1 MKKNLKY
8 FENELNRIN
17 KEFAEYKKQHMEKPE
32 IGKTV
37 EIAGMEWMILDKT
50 EKGYFAVLNGF
61 DGKERAFDSDS
72 NNWISSKLR
81 EELNTKFLKKIVDE
95 LGEDAVIGFDRDL
108 LSLDGQTEYGHCED
122 KISLLT
128 VDEYR
133 KYRKLLP
140 NMPKWWWLITPW
152 STPVNDYNSTLAV
165 VSPSAMSA
173 ALTTTTVTVF
183 AQFVSFL
190 LQSLNWEVMINGKRR
205 FKGNNKS

>member
-17 KEFAEYKKQHMEKPE
+17 KEFAEYKKRHMEKPE

-50 EKGYFAVLNGF
+50 EKGYFAILNGF
-61 DGKERAFDSDS
+61 DGEERTFDSDS

-81 EELNTKFLKKIVDE
+81 EELNTKFLKKIADE
-95 LGEDAVIGFDRDL
+95 IGEDAVIGFDRNL

-152 STPVNDYNSTLAV
+152 STPVNGCSSTDAV
-165 VSPSAMSA
+165 VSPSG
-173 ALTTTTVTVF
+173 F
-183 AQFVSFL
+183 
-190 LQSLNWEVMINGKRR
+190 ICGIICYGGNGVRPTCI
-205 FKGNNKS
+205 FPSSIFELGSDD

>member
-37 EIAGMEWMILDKT
+37 EIAGMEWMILDKA
-50 EKGYFAVLNGF
+50 EKGYFAALNGF
-61 DGKERAFDSDS
+61 DGEKRTFDSDS

-81 EELNTKFLKKIVDE
+81 EELNTKFLKKIADE

-108 LSLDGQTEYGHCED
+108 ISLDGQTEYGHCED

-152 STPVNDYNSTLAV
+152 SAPVNDYNSTLTV
-165 VSPSAMSA
+165 VSPSGR
-173 ALTTTTVTVF
+173 
-183 AQFVSFL
+183 
-190 LQSLNWEVMINGKRR
+190 IGGNGCYCSYGVRPVCIFSSSIFESENDK
-205 FKGNNKS
+205 

>member
-32 IGKTV
+32 IGKTI

-50 EKGYFAVLNGF
+50 EKGYFSVLNGF
-61 DGKERAFDSDS
+61 DGKERTFDSDS

-81 EELNTKFLKKIVDE
+81 EELNTKFLKKIANE

-108 LSLDGQTEYGHCED
+108 LSLDGQTEYEHCED

-152 STPVNDYNSTLAV
+152 STPVNDYNSTLTV
-165 VSPSAMSA
+165 VSPAGGVNYDYCSCRYGVRPVCILKSNI
-173 ALTTTTVTVF
+173 
-183 AQFVSFL
+183 FVSKV
-190 LQSLNWEVMINGKRR
+190 EEE
-205 FKGNNKS
+205 

>member
-50 EKGYFAVLNGF
+50 EKGYFAVLDGF
-61 DGKERAFDSDS
+61 DGKERTFDSDS
-72 NNWISSKLR
+72 NNWISSELR
-81 EELNTKFLKKIVDE
+81 EELNTKFLKKISDE

-152 STPVNDYNSTLAV
+152 STPVNDYNSTLTV
-165 VSPSAMSA
+165 VSPSGFIYSYVCSYGCGVRPVCIFSSSIFE
-173 ALTTTTVTVF
+173 LG
-183 AQFVSFL
+183 SDD
-190 LQSLNWEVMINGKRR
+190 
-205 FKGNNKS
+205 

>member
-17 KEFAEYKKQHMEKPE
+17 KEFDEYKKQHMEKPE
-32 IGKTV
+32 IGKTI
-37 EIAGMEWMILDKT
+37 EIAGMEWMILKKT

-61 DGKERAFDSDS
+61 DGKERTFDSDS
-72 NNWISSKLR
+72 NNWIESDLR
-81 EELNTKFLKKIVDE
+81 KELNDSFLKKITEE
-95 LGEDAVIGFDRDL
+95 LGEDAVVEFDRDL

-140 NMPKWWWLITPW
+140 NTNGWWWLITPW
-152 STPVNDYNSTLAV
+152 STPANGYISTLTV
-165 VSPSAMSA
+165 VSPSGG
-173 ALTTTTVTVF
+173 
-183 AQFVSFL
+183 
-190 LQSLNWEVMINGKRR
+190 IDRNGCNCSNGVRPVCIFSSSIFESKND
-205 FKGNNKS
+205 K

>member
-8 FENELNRIN
+8 FENELNRIS

-81 EELNTKFLKKIVDE
+81 EELNTKFLKKIANE

-152 STPVNDYNSTLAV
+152 STPVNDYNSTLTV
-165 VSPSAMSA
+165 VSPSG
-173 ALTTTTVTVF
+173 VIRNYCCCF
-183 AQFVSFL
+183 
-190 LQSLNWEVMINGKRR
+190 SLGVRPVCIFSSSIFELG
-205 FKGNNKS
+205 SDD

>member
-17 KEFAEYKKQHMEKPE
+17 KEFDEYKKQHMEKPE
-32 IGKTV
+32 IGKTI
-37 EIAGMEWMILDKT
+37 EIAGMEWMILKKT

-61 DGKERAFDSDS
+61 DGKERTFDSDS
-72 NNWISSKLR
+72 NNWIESDLR
-81 EELNTKFLKKIVDE
+81 KELNDSFLKKITEE
-95 LGEDAVIGFDRDL
+95 LGEDAVVEFDRDL

-140 NMPKWWWLITPW
+140 NTNDWWWLITPW
-152 STPVNDYNSTLAV
+152 STPANGYISTLTV
-165 VSPSAMSA
+165 VSPSGC
-173 ALTTTTVTVF
+173 
-183 AQFVSFL
+183 
-190 LQSLNWEVMINGKRR
+190 IC
-205 FKGNNKS
+205 KGNYYISCGVRPVCIFSSSIFESKNDK

>member
-17 KEFAEYKKQHMEKPE
+17 KEFAEYKKQHMKKPE

-61 DGKERAFDSDS
+61 DGKERVFDSDS

-95 LGEDAVIGFDRDL
+95 LGEDAVIEFDRDL
-108 LSLDGQTEYGHCED
+108 LSLDGQTEYGHYKD

-152 STPVNDYNSTLAV
+152 STPANDYNSTLTV
-165 VSPSAMSA
+165 VSPSGDVGGYSYVYSGGVRPVCIFSSSIFE
-173 ALTTTTVTVF
+173 LE
-183 AQFVSFL
+183 SDD
-190 LQSLNWEVMINGKRR
+190 
-205 FKGNNKS
+205 

>member
-17 KEFAEYKKQHMEKPE
+17 KEFDEYKKQHMEKPE
-32 IGKTV
+32 IGKTI
-37 EIAGMEWMILDKT
+37 EIAGMEWMILKKT

-61 DGKERAFDSDS
+61 DGKERTFDSDS
-72 NNWISSKLR
+72 NNWIESDLR
-81 EELNTKFLKKIVDE
+81 KELNDSFLKKITEE
-95 LGEDAVIGFDRDL
+95 LGEDAVVEFDRDL

-140 NMPKWWWLITPW
+140 NTNDWWWLITPW
-152 STPVNDYNSTLAV
+152 STPANGYISTLTV
-165 VSPSAMSA
+165 VSPSGN
-173 ALTTTTVTVF
+173 VDG
-183 AQFVSFL
+183 
-190 LQSLNWEVMINGKRR
+190 NDCNGSGGVRPVCIFSSSIFESKND
-205 FKGNNKS
+205 K

>member
-61 DGKERAFDSDS
+61 DGKERVFDSDS

-95 LGEDAVIGFDRDL
+95 LGEDAVIEFDRDL
-108 LSLDGQTEYGHCED
+108 LSLDGQTEYGHCKD

-152 STPVNDYNSTLAV
+152 STPVNDYNSTLTV
-165 VSPSAMSA
+165 VSPSG
-173 ALTTTTVTVF
+173 VF
-183 AQFVSFL
+183 GGLDCGIGRGVRPVCIFSSSIFEL
-190 LQSLNWEVMINGKRR
+190 GSDD
-205 FKGNNKS
+205 

>member
-17 KEFAEYKKQHMEKPE
+17 KEFDEYKKQHMEKPE
-32 IGKTV
+32 IGKTI
-37 EIAGMEWMILDKT
+37 EIAGMEWMILKKT

-61 DGKERAFDSDS
+61 DGKERTFDSDS
-72 NNWISSKLR
+72 NNWIESDLR
-81 EELNTKFLKKIVDE
+81 KELNDSFLKKITEE
-95 LGEDAVIGFDRDL
+95 LGEDAVVEFDRDL

-140 NMPKWWWLITPW
+140 NTNDWWWLITPW
-152 STPVNDYNSTLAV
+152 STPANGYISTLTV
-165 VSPSAMSA
+165 VSPSGYIY
-173 ALTTTTVTVF
+173 T
-183 AQFVSFL
+183 
-190 LQSLNWEVMINGKRR
+190 NGY
-205 FKGNNKS
+205 GNSCGVRPVCIFSSSIFESKNDK